1 MQKVKYTKHILYR
14 LKLRKI
20 PKKTIVSILNNPS
33 ALYFDSLNN
42 TKIAVKKI
50 DKQPYM
56 IAFTE
61 EKGTLKAITIH
72 PIQAKQIRSR
82 EISGRWEKVGK

>member
-20 PKKTIVSILNNPS
+20 PKKAIESILENPS
-33 ALYFDSLNN
+33 AVYFDSLNN

-50 DKQPYM
+50 VKQTYM
-56 IAFTE
+56 VAFTE
-61 EKGTLKAITIH
+61 EKGALKVITIH
-72 PIQAKQIRSR
+72 PIKLKQIRNR
-82 EISGRWEKVGK
+82 EASGRWQKVKL